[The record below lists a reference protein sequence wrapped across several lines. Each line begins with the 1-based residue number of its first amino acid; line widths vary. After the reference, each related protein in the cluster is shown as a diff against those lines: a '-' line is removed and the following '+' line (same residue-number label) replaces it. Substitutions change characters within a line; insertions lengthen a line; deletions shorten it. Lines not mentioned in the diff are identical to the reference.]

1 MFRKKT
7 IISSKKQK
15 ALKNIGWALCGKIVN
30 LMGMLIVG
38 IIVAR
43 YLGKEQYGIMNYVIS
58 IVTIFQVFADFGL
71 DFIQIRE
78 ESKTPYLKDKIIGT
92 TFILK
97 LSFAFLAFLAVTII
111 SLLFEKYVSISL
123 FMLSLSY

>member
-58 IVTIFQVFADFGL
+58 IVTIA
-71 DFIQIRE
+71 
-78 ESKTPYLKDKIIGT
+78 YLRISRMLNLKCPDLQAVLKILLQCRLQLT
-92 TFILK
+92 KK
-97 LSFAFLAFLAVTII
+97 L
-111 SLLFEKYVSISL
+111 
-123 FMLSLSY
+123 